1 MKPLITIGLC
11 ALILLLNVSANAEQ
25 SVLEVIPLNYRTVE
39 EVTPILQPFLERG
52 GSLSGL
58 NGQLIVRATPANL
71 EQLREILRKIDTVP
85 RQLRITV
92 SQDEQR
98 NDDMTRAEV
107 SGRVSIGE
115 HGRIVLPGRARD
127 GAAVEYRR
135 GNDHLRGDVVSRQSQ
150 SNSGATQQVTVLE
163 GKQAFIHVGSAIPLP
178 QSNVVYDN
186 HGARGAR
193 IVNSVAYR
201 DVTTGFT
208 VLPRLNGDRVTLEIN
223 PQRDSLSADKE
234 GQINIQHMQ
243 TSVSARL
250 GEWMEIGGALQ
261 NENVQR
267 DGIAERRSSV
277 GSERRK
283 IWLKVEET
291 R

>member
-1 MKPLITIGLC
+1 MKTLITIALC
-11 ALILLLNVSANAEQ
+11 GFIVLLNAYASAEQ

-52 GSLSGL
+52 GSISGL

-71 EQLREILRKIDTVP
+71 AQLREILRKIDTLP

-98 NDDMTRAEV
+98 NEDMTRAEV
-107 SGRVSIGE
+107 SGRVSIGD
-115 HGRIVLPGRARD
+115 HGRVVLPGRSRD
-127 GAAVEYRR
+127 GAGVEYRR
-135 GNDHLRGDVVSRQSQ
+135 GNDHLRGNVVNRQSQ

-163 GKQAFIHVGSAIPLP
+163 GKQAFIHVGSAIPVP
-178 QSNVVYDN
+178 QSNVVYDS
-186 HGARGAR
+186 HGAR

-223 PQRDSLSADKE
+223 PQRDSVSTDKG

-250 GEWMEIGGALQ
+250 GEWMEIGGAQQ
-261 NENVQR
+261 NENAQR
-267 DGIAERRSSV
+267 DGIAERSSSV

-283 IWLKVEET
+283 IWLKVEEA

>member
-1 MKPLITIGLC
+1 MKTLMTIAVC
-11 ALILLLNVSANAEQ
+11 ALILSLNVSANAEQ

-39 EVTPILQPFLERG
+39 EVTPILLPFVERG

-71 EQLREILRKIDTVP
+71 AQLRDILRKIDTLP
-85 RQLRITV
+85 RQLHITV

-98 NDDMTRAEV
+98 NDNMNRAEV

-115 HGRIVLPGRARD
+115 HGQVVLPERSRD
-127 GAAVEYRR
+127 GAGVEYRR
-135 GNDHLRGDVVSRQSQ
+135 GNDHLRGNVVSRQSQ
-150 SNSGATQQVTVLE
+150 SNSGATQQLTVLE

-178 QSNVVYDN
+178 QSNVTYDS
-186 HGARGAR
+186 HGAR

-223 PQRDSLSADKE
+223 PQRDSLSSDKG

-250 GEWMEIGGALQ
+250 GEWMEIGGTLQ

-267 DGIAERRSSV
+267 DGIAERSSGA

-283 IWLKVEET
+283 IWLKVEEA

>member
-11 ALILLLNVSANAEQ
+11 ALILLLNVSANAER

-58 NGQLIVRATPANL
+58 NGQLIVRATPASL

-186 HGARGAR
+186 HGAR

-267 DGIAERRSSV
+267 DGIAERSSSV

-283 IWLKVEET
+283 IWLKVEDA